1 MVLEKS
7 IISIPYAGGLNE
19 KKAEKHLEL
28 SKLETCDNGVFEKSG
43 EIRKRNGFTRLV
55 NTLASGTISGA
66 KACSSFKDE
75 RLIFDGNEAYSR
87 SNSGTW
93 VSKGR
98 VTGCIYKDEDIDH
111 DAGITAT
118 PTQIAEA
125 NGYRVEAWAE
135 SDPEYST
142 TQVGWHVYARVV
154 DTTTGATVVERT
166 QVDKLTGMTAQSI
179 AHAEN
184 DESGYLH
191 PQVQVVAINGYI
203 YILFSDCLPGT
214 PSFTTTAYASNYAG
228 VQVTAANH
236 GFIEGDSVLIAGT
249 GGVYDGTHTV
259 IEATQ
264 NTFALDGESYTSNPA
279 AGTAT
284 FTTTACKVYASV
296 VVTQLGVSSGL
307 TPTQPSNAAP
317 PAFYVHGIYP
327 VFSVVKVAHTILADG
342 AGVFKLAPNISSG
355 TYPGLYR
362 LDMYKEDSGDF
373 VEHKGS
379 NTYLGEYGK
388 LTNVSELP
396 YFQAREAGASYDSN
410 YRTLSHVALTSLDS
424 SDRILAMFT
433 VRTTGTGVPK
443 TMAVMCYLGSSSVS
457 MLAASLIMD
466 GQVLVSGSAIFDSG
480 SIAKCVATTQ
490 EDTLAALVQIPSGS
504 TNNYADLQA
513 SDHPVSSF
521 HVNIST
527 GVVSSVIR
535 IKWNSTVTTDLWKQN
550 DKYYFGVST
559 AMTPIQEINFGSSQN
574 LVCDIEG
581 NVVAAVATGTGGSCV
596 ATDWGQLAV
605 FGRVLFTSCQRVIQS
620 GNKVTF
626 GTSRYTGIAA
636 SERTSS
642 ATFSFKR
649 NSPIFNPAVST
660 IDFAPTRYLPSVEA
674 GGSLLMAGGL
684 LWEYSGDAVRESGF
698 LLYPQISAIAH
709 AASSGAMNA
718 GTYRYRVLYE
728 WTDRSGAVQ
737 RSYPSDY
744 VQYLVTPTT
753 GTKITV
759 TAYTPQWTQKRAA
772 NNLANPRLV
781 LYRTTGEGGA
791 PGSLYHRVA
800 STEVAPAQTTIAFV
814 DEMKDVD
821 LELNEQ
827 IYSSGEIGGEYGNLC
842 PPGQTDIAVHRD
854 RVFLA
859 AVDGSVWY
867 SKKFKVRAGVGFS
880 ENQVKAIEN
889 YTGEIT
895 ALASNRETL
904 VVFTKEHGY
913 YISGD
918 GPNGAGQGVDF
929 TTTTLFARNQGAPQG
944 AARLSTVMGVI
955 YHASRGIYLVN
966 QKLEVQYIG
975 AEVEDTIA
983 AASPITIVQNDSRN
997 ELYFVLSARSGVDS
1011 EVLCFNYYYSQWSR
1025 WELVNHF
1032 TDLVGGMLYDDRLH
1046 LAHTDGYMSE
1056 QVDGLFEDTWGGYGG
1071 VVSMK
1076 LRTPWLKPSMFLQM
1090 SRFWRLLLSGT
1101 YRSTHTLTVVV
1112 ESDYDPSLTETKTI
1126 AVNPANGNT
1135 DPYRLRLHIK
1145 NQKARAIRFQ
1155 ISDWQNGSN
1164 YEGYSIDG
1172 FALELGTRQGTFKDR
1187 MGDSRTIGAI

>member
-98 VTGCIYKDEDIDH
+98 VTGCIYKDEDIVH

-135 SDPEYST
+135 SDPEEST
-142 TQVGWHVYARVV
+142 TQLSWRVYARVV
-154 DTTTGATVVERT
+154 DTVTGATVVERT
-166 QVDKLTGMTAQSI
+166 WLDKHTLTMAVAI

-184 DESGYLH
+184 DESGYLN
-191 PQVQVVAINGYI
+191 PQVQAVAINGYI
-203 YILFSDCLPGT
+203 YILFSECRPTT
-214 PSFTTTAYASNYAG
+214 PSFITTAYASNIAG
-228 VQVTAANH
+228 VQVTAVNH

-259 IEATQ
+259 IEATPH
-264 NTFALDGESYTSNPA
+264 TFALDGESYTSNPA
-279 AGTAT
+279 NGTAT

-296 VVTQLGVSSGL
+296 VNTNTGVTSVL
-307 TPTQPSNAAP
+307 TPTQPSSP

-327 VFSVVKVAHTILADG
+327 VFSVVKVAHTSLADG
-342 AGVFKLAPNISSG
+342 AGVFKLPPNYSSG

-396 YFQAREAGASYDSN
+396 YFQAREAGSSYNAN

-424 SDRILAMFT
+424 SNRILAMFT
-433 VRTTGTGVPK
+433 VRTAGTGVPK
-443 TMAVMCYLGSSSVS
+443 TMAVVCYLGPSTVV
-457 MLAASLIMD
+457 MLGATLIMD

-490 EDTLAALVQIPSGS
+490 EDTLAALVQIPTAS
-504 TNNYADLQA
+504 TINYEDLQA

-521 HVNIST
+521 DVNISSGAVT
-527 GVVSSVIR
+527 AVTR

-574 LVCDIEG
+574 LVCDTEG

-596 ATDWGQLAV
+596 ATDWGQLAL

-626 GTSRYTGIAA
+626 GTSRYTGIAV

-642 ATFSFKR
+642 ATFSVKR
-649 NSPIFNPAVST
+649 NSPIFNPAVSS

-709 AASSGAMNA
+709 APLSGGMNA
-718 GTYRYRVLYE
+718 GTYRYRVIYE
-728 WTDRSGAVQ
+728 WTDRSGAVT
-737 RSYPSDY
+737 RSYPSDHI
-744 VQYLVTPTT
+744 QYLLTPTT
-753 GTKITV
+753 GIKITV
-759 TAYTPQWTQKRAA
+759 TAYTSQWTQKRAA
-772 NNLANPRLV
+772 NNLANPRMV

-800 STEVAPAQTTIAFV
+800 STEVDPDDTTVAFV
-814 DEMKDVD
+814 DDMKDVD
-821 LELNEQ
+821 LERNEQ

-867 SKKFKVRAGVGFS
+867 SKKFKVRSSVGFS

-929 TTTTLFARNQGAPQG
+929 TTPTLFARNQGAPQG

-997 ELYFVLSARSGVDS
+997 ELYFVLSARSGVNS

-1025 WELVNHF
+1025 WELDDNF
-1032 TDLVGGMLYDDRLH
+1032 TDLAGGMLYDDRLH

-1056 QVDGLFEDTWGGYGG
+1056 QADGVFLDTWAAAA
-1071 VVSMK
+1071 VISMK
-1076 LRTPWLKPSMFLQM
+1076 LRTPWLKPAMFLQM
-1090 SRFWRLLLSGT
+1090 SRFWRLLLSGS
-1101 YRSTHTLTVVV
+1101 YRAPHILTVVV

-1135 DPYRLRLHIK
+1135 DPYRFRLHIK
-1145 NQKARAIRFQ
+1145 NQKARALRFQ
-1155 ISDWQNGSN
+1155 ISDAGAGGS

-1172 FALELGTRQGTFKDR
+1172 FALELGTRKGTFKGR